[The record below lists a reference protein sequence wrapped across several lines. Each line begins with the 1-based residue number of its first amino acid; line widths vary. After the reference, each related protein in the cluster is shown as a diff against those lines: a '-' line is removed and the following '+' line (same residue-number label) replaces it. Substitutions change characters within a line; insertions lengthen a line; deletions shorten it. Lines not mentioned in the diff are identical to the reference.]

1 MTKKKLPKTNIIA
14 RKLFH
19 LSATVIAGIFVLLS
33 PQDWIIF
40 AAVAGFILVF
50 LFEFIR
56 LNTVAS
62 TVVNETVGPLFKKK
76 EFVEAS
82 GLFWLTIAALIA
94 VLFAS
99 PLAVA
104 YGLFVLGF
112 ADTSAALGGTLYP
125 SRKLYRRKTLAGFIS
140 FFIVASLISFI
151 FALMFVP
158 VQTAIVLGL
167 VLGILLAVVEIFSH
181 PFDDN
186 FTIMLFGTTLLELS
200 MRFL

>member
-1 MTKKKLPKTNIIA
+1 MTKKLPKTNLIA

-19 LSATVIAGIFVLLS
+19 LTATVIAGTFVLLS
-33 PQDWIIF
+33 PQDWITF
-40 AAVAGFILVF
+40 AAVGGFILIF
-50 LFEFIR
+50 SFEFIR

-62 TVVNETVGPLFKKK
+62 AMVNEAVGPLFKKR

-82 GLFWLTIAALIA
+82 GLFWLSIAALIA
-94 VLFAS
+94 VLFAT

-112 ADTSAALGGTLYP
+112 ADTAAALGGNLYP

-140 FFIVASLISFI
+140 FFLVATLISII
-151 FALMFVP
+151 FTLMFAP
-158 VQTAIVLGL
+158 IQIAIPLSLSLGIVL
-167 VLGILLAVVEIFSH
+167 ATVEIFSH

-186 FTIMLFGTTLLELS
+186 FTIMLFGTALLEIS
-200 MRFL
+200 IRFL